1 MRLVRRGRGTDGR
14 MCLDGVGASSSPENS
29 SHGSE
34 DPPPMPQTRDN
45 PLSTLLRRR
54 RRLTSDPAP
63 LLAARD
69 NLPSTGLRP
78 GLRLWLAR
86 QSFLMAL

>member
-34 DPPPMPQTRDN
+34 DPPNATD
-45 PLSTLLRRR
+45 
-54 RRLTSDPAP
+54 
-63 LLAARD
+63 
-69 NLPSTGLRP
+69 
-78 GLRLWLAR
+78 AR
-86 QSFLMAL
+86 QPPVNAEDDPLGPVNAVAAEEEADERPSAIACGA